1 MDKDSIILKYI
12 KEESNDCEN
21 EINKLKS
28 QNNDNI
34 ERINKIDNELDEIY
48 KLLNKPRKSV
58 ENITSNTVKEEKSK
72 TLDRYTQKEKS
83 YDELFDR
90 ALQSLRERGI
100 DVENMDYHNL
110 VSEAELNEITSRLN
124 RPLDKK
130 EKWVKNDFIAVFVA
144 ASIGSLID
152 FILSDRNN
160 KFTGKES
167 DFSKWLNQFHKHES
181 GSPIDYQGE
190 GFGGGFHRGLSKGHD
205 ILRFIEA
212 IIMIKEG
219 RFEGIRYSDSVAH
232 KVVSYANQY
241 GNPYEQLSLIE
252 AIVKYAKHMF
262 ADLFSTCSLS
272 FPGHSFLLECGNRE
286 IRKFAVTMYQQGFNL
301 KNIMIQSLSTII
313 IEVIIR
319 IYFDISEVK
328 KYKDTI
334 EIKEDY
340 SNFKAFIRLMKLEN
354 NKAKL
359 NEMLLVS
366 HSIVC
371 GMNIGKIIITKQP
384 WSINITEII
393 SVVKYT
399 IPVIENLINR
409 HSDYAKI
416 IRNTDEIK
424 EDWDNLAIEF
434 DLDKIELQFPSNVIE
449 I

>member
-28 QNNDNI
+28 KNNDNI

-58 ENITSNTVKEEKSK
+58 KDITPNTVKEQKSK
-72 TLDRYTQKEKS
+72 TLDIYTQKEKS
-83 YDELFDR
+83 YDELFDI
-90 ALQSLRERGI
+90 ALQSISERGI

-110 VSEAELNEITSRLN
+110 VSKAELNEITSRLN

-130 EKWVKNDFIAVFVA
+130 EKWVKNDFIAVFIA

-152 FILSDRNN
+152 FILGDRNN

-181 GSPIDYQGE
+181 GSPIDYQGK

-205 ILRFIEA
+205 ILRFIES

-219 RFEGIRYSDSVAH
+219 RFEGITYSDGVAH
-232 KVVSYANQY
+232 KVVSNVNQY

-262 ADLFSTCSLS
+262 ADLFSTCSLP
-272 FPGHSFLLECGNRE
+272 FPGHSFLMECGNRE
-286 IRKFAVTMYQQGFNL
+286 IRKFAATMYQQGFNL
-301 KNIMIQSLSTII
+301 KNIMTQSLSTII

-319 IYFDISEVK
+319 IYFAISEVK
-328 KYKDTI
+328 KYKDTV

-340 SNFKAFIRLMKLEN
+340 SNFKAFIRVMKLEN

-359 NEMLLVS
+359 NEMLLLS

-399 IPVIENLINR
+399 IPVIENLKNR
-409 HSDYAKI
+409 QSDYAKI
-416 IRNTDEIK
+416 IRNADEIK
-424 EDWDNLAIEF
+424 EGWYNLAIEF
-434 DLDKIELQFPSNVIE
+434 DLDKVQLQFPSNVIE

>member
-28 QNNDNI
+28 KNNDNI

-58 ENITSNTVKEEKSK
+58 KDITPNTVKEQKSK
-72 TLDRYTQKEKS
+72 TLDIYTQKEKS
-83 YDELFDR
+83 YDELFDI
-90 ALQSLRERGI
+90 ALQSISERGI

-110 VSEAELNEITSRLN
+110 VSKAELNEITSRLN
-124 RPLDKK
+124 RHLDKK
-130 EKWVKNDFIAVFVA
+130 EKWVKNDFIAVFIA

-152 FILSDRNN
+152 FILGDRNN

-181 GSPIDYQGE
+181 GSPIDYQGK

-205 ILRFIEA
+205 ILRFIES

-219 RFEGIRYSDSVAH
+219 RFEGITYSDGVAH
-232 KVVSYANQY
+232 KVVSNVNQY

-262 ADLFSTCSLS
+262 ADLFSTCSLP
-272 FPGHSFLLECGNRE
+272 FPGHSFLMECGNRE
-286 IRKFAVTMYQQGFNL
+286 IRKFAATMYQQGFNL

-319 IYFDISEVK
+319 IYFAISEVK
-328 KYKDTI
+328 KYKDTV

-340 SNFKAFIRLMKLEN
+340 SNFKAFIRVMKLEN

-359 NEMLLVS
+359 NEMLLLS

-399 IPVIENLINR
+399 IPVIENLKNR
-409 HSDYAKI
+409 QSDYAKI
-416 IRNTDEIK
+416 IRNADEIK
-424 EDWDNLAIEF
+424 EGWYNLAIEF
-434 DLDKIELQFPSNVIE
+434 DLDKVQLQFPSNVIE

>member
-1 MDKDSIILKYI
+1 
-12 KEESNDCEN
+12 
-21 EINKLKS
+21 
-28 QNNDNI
+28 
-34 ERINKIDNELDEIY
+34 
-48 KLLNKPRKSV
+48 
-58 ENITSNTVKEEKSK
+58 
-72 TLDRYTQKEKS
+72 
-83 YDELFDR
+83 
-90 ALQSLRERGI
+90 
-100 DVENMDYHNL
+100 
-110 VSEAELNEITSRLN
+110 
-124 RPLDKK
+124 
-130 EKWVKNDFIAVFVA
+130 
-144 ASIGSLID
+144 
-152 FILSDRNN
+152 
-160 KFTGKES
+160 
-167 DFSKWLNQFHKHES
+167 
-181 GSPIDYQGE
+181 
-190 GFGGGFHRGLSKGHD
+190 
-205 ILRFIEA
+205 
-212 IIMIKEG
+212 
-219 RFEGIRYSDSVAH
+219 
-232 KVVSYANQY
+232 
-241 GNPYEQLSLIE
+241 
-252 AIVKYAKHMF
+252 MF

-272 FPGHSFLLECGNRE
+272 FTGHSFLLECGNRE

-399 IPVIENLINR
+399 IPVIENLKNR
-409 HSDYAKI
+409 QSDYAKI
-416 IRNTDEIK
+416 IRNADEIK
-424 EDWDNLAIEF
+424 EGWYNLAIEF
-434 DLDKIELQFPSNVIE
+434 DLDKVQLQFPSNVIE